1 MTQYFDSRGQVIRI
15 GKKLGSGGEGAVFE
29 LQGDA
34 RYVAKIYHRPVSH
47 AASEK
52 LRVMTALA
60 TEELTRFAALPI
72 ATLSKIKG
80 GPVAGILMPRVRG
93 HSEIH
98 SLYSPAHRKLNFPD
112 KDWAFLIHVAMN
124 VAAVF
129 DTLHAKS
136 IVIGDV
142 NQGNVLVS
150 PQGTICLIDCD
161 SFQVEANGHTF
172 PCEVGVAHFTP
183 PELQGR
189 SFQGVVRTV
198 NHDLFGLAILIFHL
212 LCMGRHPYAGRFVG
226 KGEPPPLEKAI
237 EQYRYAYS
245 QLSESLQ
252 IVPPPQTL
260 LLPAVMP
267 VLSNLFERAFG
278 RGSEQTLARPMETE
292 WHAALRDLKSQLKPC
307 SADVGHKF
315 PNYLG
320 TCPWC
325 GLEREGAPNFFA
337 SVTAHLVDRR
347 EGELT
352 ASLEVLWR
360 PLEELRHTAKNCV
373 LDKVSFANLQVTP
386 TPIPE
391 AVEQNHAF
399 AQLVGRVAL
408 TSLLLIALSWWN
420 SALLAILITFSVGF
434 GLWWL
439 VLSRV
444 YGLRTE
450 QQRREERLSHAVAKL
465 RSLEQEAASQLD
477 TARTQFDKT
486 FESLELT
493 KAEVEGLWPRYTAD
507 LDALNLQRERRQ
519 LDAFLQ
525 SHSIREATIPL
536 ISDWR
541 KSTLAS
547 FGIETAYDISEI
559 RVMNIDGFG
568 LMLSSA
574 LLDWKQSIQKKFKFR
589 PRQQLPNVD
598 RNTILARY
606 LRKREELEDVLASG
620 RYSLELLGNQMQDQK
635 TRYEQ
640 WLEATAL
647 EAKQAEADVMVMA

>member
-1 MTQYFDSRGQVIRI
+1 
-15 GKKLGSGGEGAVFE
+15 
-29 LQGDA
+29 
-34 RYVAKIYHRPVSH
+34 
-47 AASEK
+47 
-52 LRVMTALA
+52 
-60 TEELTRFAALPI
+60 
-72 ATLSKIKG
+72 
-80 GPVAGILMPRVRG
+80 
-93 HSEIH
+93 
-98 SLYSPAHRKLNFPD
+98 
-112 KDWAFLIHVAMN
+112 
-124 VAAVF
+124 
-129 DTLHAKS
+129 
-136 IVIGDV
+136 
-142 NQGNVLVS
+142 
-150 PQGTICLIDCD
+150 
-161 SFQVEANGHTF
+161 
-172 PCEVGVAHFTP
+172 VGVAHFTP
-183 PELQGR
+183 PELQGQ
-189 SFQGVVRTV
+189 SFQGVIRTV

-226 KGEPPPLEKAI
+226 KGEPPPIEKAI

-245 QLSESLQ
+245 SSNESLQ

-278 RGSEQTLARPMETE
+278 RGSDQEHARPTETE

-325 GLEREGAPNFFA
+325 MLEREGAPNFFA

-352 ASLEVLWR
+352 ASLEALWR
-360 PLEELRHTAKNCV
+360 PLEELRHTAKSCV
-373 LDKVSFANLQVTP
+373 LDKVSFTSLQVTP

-399 AQLVGRVAL
+399 AQLIGRVVL
-408 TSLLLIALSWWN
+408 MSLLLIALTWWN
-420 SALLAILITFSVGF
+420 SALLAIFVTFAVGF
-434 GLWWL
+434 GTWWI
-439 VLSRV
+439 VLSRT

-450 QQRREERLSHAVAKL
+450 QRRREERLSQAVAKL
-465 RSLEQEAASQLD
+465 RSLEHEAAKQLD
-477 TARTQFDKT
+477 AARTQFIKT
-486 FESLELT
+486 FETLELT
-493 KAEVEGLWPRYTAD
+493 RAEIEGLWPRYTAD
-507 LDALNLQRERRQ
+507 LDVLNLQRERRQ

-536 ISDWR
+536 IGDWR

-568 LMLSSA
+568 PTYTSA
-574 LLDWKQSIQKKFKFR
+574 LLDWKRSIQNKFKFR

-620 RYSLELLGNQMQDQK
+620 RYSLELIWNQMLDQK
-635 TRYEQ
+635 SRYQ
-640 WLEATAL
+640 QRLEATAL
-647 EAKQAEADVMVMA
+647 DAKQAESDVMVVSW